1 MEIFHTRSCFYE
13 RWYFILLDSLVI
25 IDMRLCFFTEFD
37 EITLL
42 QSSKKTLI
50 IFLASQ
56 GKFCK

>member
-13 RWYFILLDSLVI
+13 RWYFILFSSLVI
-25 IDMRLCFFTEFD
+25 IDMRLCFFAEFD
-37 EITLL
+37 DITLL
-42 QSSKKTLI
+42 QSSKKTI